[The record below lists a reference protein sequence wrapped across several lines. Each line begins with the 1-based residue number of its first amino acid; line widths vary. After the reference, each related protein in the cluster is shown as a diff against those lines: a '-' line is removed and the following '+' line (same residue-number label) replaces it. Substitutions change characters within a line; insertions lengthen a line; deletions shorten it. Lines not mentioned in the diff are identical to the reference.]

1 MPELAS
7 RLAALRGAL
16 VLGVLCAVPLAL
28 WGGSISL
35 DSRFDG
41 RYATLTSLAVL
52 AAYAGTAAFALNL
65 VLGARLRPVEAL
77 FGGLERMYDAHR
89 VNGQIAFALLLG
101 HVVLILAS
109 RATISTSSALDLL
122 QPGAGW
128 TVFAGVLAFAGMTA
142 AIVLT
147 LFARLGH
154 ELFVYVQRSFGVVFL
169 GATYHV
175 FTTNGALDDSQA
187 LNIYMA
193 SLATLG
199 IAAFLY
205 RSVLGNL
212 LVRRLKYRVAAVNR
226 LDEFVTE
233 VVMEPRDR
241 PLAFAPGQFLFVN
254 FRAPFSEQFP
264 PFLRNQ
270 FHPFS
275 ITSAPGEST
284 LRITVK
290 AVGDYTRALRALE
303 PGVEAVVEGPYGSF
317 SSSNLQ
323 NDRQI
328 WIAGGIGVTP
338 FLSMARSLNGNARDI
353 DFYYCVEHAPEAHFL
368 AELRGIERERDD
380 FRVVLV
386 PRETDGFLTA
396 ERLARE
402 QEDLGSADV
411 LVCGPPAMID
421 SMRSQLADRG
431 VARERFHAEEFGF
444 AKIGRPAAAEA
455 SDLSPSA
462 LRSDPKLLAS
472 LFAVAFAGPVLA
484 IGVLVGA
491 YLLARGT

>member
-1 MPELAS
+1 MRELAG

-28 WGGSISL
+28 WAGSVSL
-35 DSRFDG
+35 ESRFDG
-41 RYATLTSLAVL
+41 SYAMLTSLAVL

-89 VNGQIAFALLLG
+89 VNGKIAFTLLLG
-101 HVVLILAS
+101 HVALILAS
-109 RATISTSSALDLL
+109 RATISTSTALDLL
-122 QPGAGW
+122 QPDAGW
-128 TVFAGVLAFAGMTA
+128 TVFAGVLAFVGMTL

-147 LFARLGH
+147 LFVRLGH
-154 ELFVYVQRSFGVVFL
+154 ELFVYVQRSFGIVFL

-175 FTTNGALDDSQA
+175 FTTPGALDDSPA
-187 LNIYMA
+187 LNVYMA
-193 SLATLG
+193 SLATVG
-199 IAAFLY
+199 IAAFVY

-212 LVRRLKYRVAAVNR
+212 LVRRRKHHVIAVSR

-233 VVMEPRDR
+233 VVMEPRDQ

-254 FRAPFSEQFP
+254 FREPFSEQFP

-275 ITSAPGEST
+275 ITSAPGEPT

-303 PGVEAVVEGPYGSF
+303 PGVEAVTEGPYGSF

-338 FLSMARSLNGNARDI
+338 FLSMARSLNGSARDI

-368 AELRGIERERDD
+368 DELRAIEREREG
-380 FRVVLV
+380 FHVVLV

-402 QEDLGSADV
+402 QADLGSADI

-421 SMRSQLADRG
+421 ILRSQLAERG
-431 VARERFHAEEFGF
+431 MARERFHAEEFGF
-444 AKIGRPAAAEA
+444 AKIGRPPAAEA
-455 SDLSPSA
+455 SELSRSA
-462 LRSDPKLLAS
+462 VASDPKLLVS
-472 LFAVAFAGPVLA
+472 LFAVAFAGPALA

-491 YLLARGT
+491 YLLARGL